1 MLQGEKMKDE
11 FLEKARRALNKRSK
25 YGLDVDVSKYVPVEP
40 NMNELSSLKEIS
52 PELEKVLRKV
62 GIDVEEKKRIGSYLQ
77 VDQKSIYS
85 WSSHPGVEVLS
96 LSEAVQLDWF
106 KEYFWNAVP
115 ADLDKYTALTAI
127 YGGEGYVIRVK
138 KNVKVDMP
146 VQACL
151 IVKGRRELQT
161 PHNIIIAEEG
171 SRLHVVTGCTVAPES
186 FGLHTGISE
195 FYIGRKATVTFT
207 MIHSWN
213 KATHVRP
220 RTGVIVEEEGKFIS
234 HYVNVGEISSLQTF
248 PKVRL
253 SGSNSTASLISTIVG
268 KGSAMIDVG
277 GEIIF
282 EAENC
287 RGEVSSRNLAKDNSS
302 IIARSRLKGLV
313 NNVKGHTECQG
324 LLISNEASITAIPE
338 LVAKARDVELTHEAA
353 IGRIEE
359 DEIFY
364 LMSRGLSREEATSL
378 IVKGFLE
385 VKVEGIPEILSRYVS
400 KVLEKAASSL

>member
-1 MLQGEKMKDE
+1 MKDE

-62 GIDVEEKKRIGSYLQ
+62 GIDVEEEKRIGSYLQ

-195 FYIGRKATVTFT
+195 FY
-207 MIHSWN
+207 
-213 KATHVRP
+213 
-220 RTGVIVEEEGKFIS
+220 
-234 HYVNVGEISSLQTF
+234 
-248 PKVRL
+248 
-253 SGSNSTASLISTIVG
+253 
-268 KGSAMIDVG
+268 
-277 GEIIF
+277 
-282 EAENC
+282 
-287 RGEVSSRNLAKDNSS
+287 
-302 IIARSRLKGLV
+302 
-313 NNVKGHTECQG
+313 
-324 LLISNEASITAIPE
+324 
-338 LVAKARDVELTHEAA
+338 
-353 IGRIEE
+353 
-359 DEIFY
+359 
-364 LMSRGLSREEATSL
+364 
-378 IVKGFLE
+378 
-385 VKVEGIPEILSRYVS
+385 
-400 KVLEKAASSL
+400 